1 MTARL
6 VEDGSL
12 RFERTLREWAF
23 SNEQIA
29 DAVTTSDLRVFE
41 LAQRALTDLGHPAD
55 EARLRAGIVVHSGI
69 GFAQG
74 NGRLRPRQGT
84 ISGGSST
91 SCSRC
96 RATRPDGPPAGTAG
110 PSTRTAQASVRTS
123 VPS

>member
-74 NGRLRPRQGT
+74 NGRL
-84 ISGGSST
+84 
-91 SCSRC
+91 
-96 RATRPDGPPAGTAG
+96 PAPTGDDLRRVFDILLAVQRN
-110 PSTRTAQASVRTS
+110 PA
-123 VPS
+123 